1 MAVLVDPSGKQPA
14 VCVGLGCNA
23 DPLIAAQKALFEVSQ
38 VRPGAVAR
46 ATAPDFVET
55 LHDYRDV
62 RTLDDHGAFFSAPER
77 LSELG
82 FLLQRGCTRDLD
94 SLPPLGGEP
103 GEDLDRLV
111 AALRCAGCRVLY
123 ADLTTPD
130 LEPFPVRVVRTLPIH
145 FGYGEE
151 RLAGTGLLEVRQVIF
166 YPEFVEHANL
176 LLVIAA
182 VFERTLIKYG
192 PRGYR
197 YVLLEAGHAAQNV
210 CLGAVE
216 SGLAAVCLGGFD
228 DGAMNRAV
236 GLDGRQEAAVY
247 CLAVGLAATD

>member
-1 MAVLVDPSGKQPA
+1 MQLPADDATTLALWYHLNSGVWSNIEAYLEASHELQHK
-14 VCVGLGCNA
+14 VVA
-23 DPLIAAQKALFEVSQ
+23 DPEPIALAPDERPSVLAGLIEARRSTRRYAAQPMPFTQASRILHAAYGVTGLRRHTPSFASWGRSVPSAGGLYPLEFYAATS
-38 VRPGAVAR
+38 AVESIADGVYHYNPIDAR
-46 ATAPDFVET
+46 
-55 LHDYRDV
+55 L
-62 RTLDDHGAFFSAPER
+62 
-77 LSELG
+77 
-82 FLLQRGCTRDLD
+82 
-94 SLPPLGGEP
+94 
-103 GEDLDRLV
+103 
-111 AALRCAGCRVLY
+111 
-123 ADLTTPD
+123 
-130 LEPFPVRVVRTLPIH
+130 
-145 FGYGEE
+145 E

-192 PRGYR
+192 PRGHR